1 MQTLTNES
9 APTPAVTS
17 RKPGRD
23 PVCGMDVDL
32 AQPRGGTAL
41 HQGQLYGFCDAKC
54 RAKLEADRE
63 RYVQPRRPAPVQQA
77 GEHTCPMHPE
87 VRSQTPG
94 DCPICGMALE
104 PVSLSAE
111 ESNPELTDM
120 TRRFRVSLVFSVPV
134 FILAMSALIPG
145 MPVQHAFSSVLTTI
159 EIEHPT
165 LF

>member
-54 RAKLEADRE
+54 RAKVEADPE
-63 RYVQPRRPAPVQQA
+63 RYLQPRTPPPVQQA
-77 GEHTCPMHPE
+77 GEHTCPTHAD
-87 VRSQTPG
+87 VRSHTPRHYPT
-94 DCPICGMALE
+94 C
-104 PVSLSAE
+104 
-111 ESNPELTDM
+111 
-120 TRRFRVSLVFSVPV
+120 
-134 FILAMSALIPG
+134 AMPH
-145 MPVQHAFSSVLTTI
+145 Q
-159 EIEHPT
+159 
-165 LF
+165 